1 MHAPR
6 PPRNPRSHV
15 HTPHPTQSLP
25 APLHEKKPGPHISPS
40 PTPYPNTCTNEPTH
54 LTPTHLFTYSPTHL
68 PTYPP
73 THLPTYPPT
82 HLPTYPP
89 THLPTYPP
97 THLPTYPPTHLPTY
111 PPTHLPTYPPTHLP
125 TYPPTQLH
133 NGDSRYLSALAPRQ
147 TSNTACSAELL
158 DRSLKGWSWKH
169 EAIQDALEVR
179 ERAAEI
185 ESDSRWHHSCKASPD
200 LRQVVSSQLLAPS
213 LSFEDLPETWAR
225 EAVMR
230 SDLIILETA
239 GHWATEA
246 GLLLTLAS
254 ELVQGP
260 CLLSLGARS
269 QPPRLCSSAAIR
281 GFPARVSRRSQ
292 GALYNR
298 CLKGSQKYICELEAN

>member
-111 PPTHLPTYPPTHLP
+111 PPTHPHP
-125 TYPPTQLH
+125 
-133 NGDSRYLSALAPRQ
+133 
-147 TSNTACSAELL
+147 
-158 DRSLKGWSWKH
+158 
-169 EAIQDALEVR
+169 
-179 ERAAEI
+179 
-185 ESDSRWHHSCKASPD
+185 HSY
-200 LRQVVSSQLLAPS
+200 
-213 LSFEDLPETWAR
+213 TT
-225 EAVMR
+225 
-230 SDLIILETA
+230 ETA
-239 GHWATEA
+239 VT
-246 GLLLTLAS
+246 
-254 ELVQGP
+254 
-260 CLLSLGARS
+260 CLLWLRGKQATRPVRQSYSIEVLRGGAGSMRRYKTLWRCESVQPKLKATRDGITHAKQALISGKWSLPS
-269 QPPRLCSSAAIR
+269 CWRL
-281 GFPARVSRRSQ
+281 V
-292 GALYNR
+292 
-298 CLKGSQKYICELEAN
+298 